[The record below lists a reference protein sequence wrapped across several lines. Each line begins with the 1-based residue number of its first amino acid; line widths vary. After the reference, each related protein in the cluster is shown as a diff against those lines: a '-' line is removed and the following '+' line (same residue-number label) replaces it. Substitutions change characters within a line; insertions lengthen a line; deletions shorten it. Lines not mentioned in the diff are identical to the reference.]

1 MSALRIHDR
10 RNAGHW
16 ARRMIPVGRRTLSPR
31 EKLFLGAA
39 FLITFL
45 GLLTYTFA
53 AGWGR

>member
-16 ARRMIPVGRRTLSPR
+16 ARRMIPVGKRTFW
-31 EKLFLGAA
+31 EKLFLGVA
-39 FLITFL
+39 FLITFV
-45 GLLTYTFA
+45 GLLAYTVA